1 MQLLGF
7 ESAELVGI
15 VSRPQAEWLKNYGL
29 IPSKAR
35 RFLSSLQ
42 HQDWAWSPPNPLFI
56 GYCGIF
62 YQAYRGQGMDGG
74 KCTFT
79 LPKLLLL

>member
-15 VSRPQAEWLKNYGL
+15 VSRPQAECLKNYGM
-29 IPSKAR
+29 IPSKAK
-35 RFLSSLQ
+35 RFLSYLQ
-42 HQDWAWSPPNPLFI
+42 HQDWAWSPSNPLFS
-56 GYCGIF
+56 GYWGLF
-62 YQAYRGQGMDGG
+62 YQAYRGQGMDGE
-74 KCTFT
+74 KCVFT